1 MLRIGSNGPMSRSF
15 STAKLAK
22 MWDVSEST
30 VKRWADAGLLKCRK
44 TVGGHR
50 KFDLDAVLEFQARSG
65 LVSKGIATHKQE
77 PSADGELD
85 RLLAMPDFVELSLR
99 YREAAIAGQSQ
110 LTSTILTR
118 AYLSGMSLATI
129 SEEIIRPAM
138 WEIGEMWR
146 AGKVKVFEEHLATF
160 STMQAL
166 SELHSIANKK
176 AANGRRA
183 IVGCADGELHQIA
196 SAIIRYILEEEGW
209 TVIFLGPYTPLF
221 SFADAVMKFKP
232 DLVAISAT
240 MSADLER
247 SARDYESLHRVAQRH
262 RTKIVIGGLAVEDA
276 ETRARFRGATC
287 ARTLHDL
294 VNCLRRLEDELEKGD
309 E

>member
-1 MLRIGSNGPMSRSF
+1 
-15 STAKLAK
+15 

-30 VKRWADAGLLKCRK
+30 IKRWADAGLLKCRK

-50 KFDLDAVLEFQARSG
+50 KFDLDAVLEFQNRSG
-65 LVSKGIATHKQE
+65 LVSKGISSHKE
-77 PSADGELD
+77 GSEADDELE
-85 RLLAMPDFVELSLR
+85 RLLSMPDFVELSLR
-99 YREAAIAGQSQ
+99 YREAAIAGQSK
-110 LTSTILTR
+110 LASTILTR

-146 AGKVKVFEEHLATF
+146 AGKVKVFEEHIATF

-166 SELHSIANKK
+166 AELHSIAARKPV
-176 AANGRRA
+176 NGRTA
-183 IVGCADGELHQIA
+183 IVGCSDGELHQVAAI
-196 SAIIRYILEEEGW
+196 IIRYVLEAEGW
-209 TVIFLGPYTPLF
+209 SVIYLGPYTPLF
-221 SFADAVMKFKP
+221 SFADALSKFKP
-232 DLVAISAT
+232 DLIAISAT

-247 SARDYESLHRVAQRH
+247 SARDYETLHRVAQKH
-262 RTKIVIGGLAVEDA
+262 GAKIIIGGLAVEDA
-276 ETRARFRGATC
+276 ETRARFRGAVC

-294 VNCLRRLEDELEKGD
+294 VNCLRRFEDEKQRSD